1 MGILSKI
8 FTGKKEKRRPYC
20 AALVPAAGSSSRME
34 GPDKLLL
41 KLNGCPVLAFTL
53 RALDG
58 CPLIDEIV
66 VATRQENILPVADL
80 CKEYGIAKPVKI
92 VEGGDSRVRSVMNA
106 ALSVSREADFLAVH
120 DGARP
125 LVEPELIEAVI
136 RRAYQCAAAAPAT
149 VVKDTIKVS
158 LDGEV
163 VDHTPE
169 RATLFAVQTPQVFD
183 ASLLKAALQSAL
195 EQGAAIT
202 DDCSAVERL
211 GKKVYLV
218 EGSYENIKIT
228 TPDDL
233 AIAAR
238 ILEMRGGLL

>member
-1 MGILSKI
+1 MGIFSKL
-8 FTGKKEKRRPYC
+8 FTGKKKESRPYC
-20 AALVPAAGSSSRME
+20 AALVPAAGASSRME

-41 KLNGCPVLAFTL
+41 KLNGCPVLALTL
-53 RALDG
+53 KALDS

-66 VATRQENILPVADL
+66 VATRQESILRVADL
-80 CKEYGIAKPVKI
+80 CKEYGIGKPVKI
-92 VEGGDSRVRSVMNA
+92 VEGGSTRVESVMNA
-106 ALSVSREADFLAVH
+106 ALSVKGKADFLAVH

-136 RRAYQCAAAAPAT
+136 RKAYQCAAAAPAT
-149 VVKDTIKVS
+149 AVKDTIKVS

-169 RATLFAVQTPQVFD
+169 RATLFTVQTPQVFD
-183 ASLLKAALQSAL
+183 ASLLKAALQFAM
-195 EQGAAIT
+195 EQDAAIT

-233 AIAAR
+233 ALAAR
-238 ILEMRGGLL
+238 ILETRGGAL